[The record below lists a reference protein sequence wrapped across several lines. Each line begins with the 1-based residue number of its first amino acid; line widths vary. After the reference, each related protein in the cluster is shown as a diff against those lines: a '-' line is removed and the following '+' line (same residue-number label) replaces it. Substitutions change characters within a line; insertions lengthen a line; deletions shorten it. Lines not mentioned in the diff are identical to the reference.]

1 MEFIVRSMEE
11 LERAARA
18 VLDDLRASDAGAT
31 IVTLSGELGAG
42 KTAFVQAMARLLGIT
57 ETVTSPTFVIEKG
70 YETGAG
76 APFARLTHIDA
87 YRLSGAR
94 ELSTIGWKD
103 ILARPRSLV
112 MLEWPE
118 RIPEVFANAF
128 ARMTFIGHESPR
140 TITYAR
146 S

>member
-57 ETVTSPTFVIEKG
+57 ETVMSPT
-70 YETGAG
+70 
-76 APFARLTHIDA
+76 
-87 YRLSGAR
+87 
-94 ELSTIGWKD
+94 
-103 ILARPRSLV
+103 SL
-112 MLEWPE
+112 
-118 RIPEVFANAF
+118 
-128 ARMTFIGHESPR
+128 
-140 TITYAR
+140 
-146 S
+146 